1 MNTNIITNKTEK
13 CDYALIG
20 LYEVDD
26 PEIGLNVVD
35 LGLIYELDFDDE
47 QKELNA
53 RMTLTTQFCPMG
65 ESITTDVIHS
75 LRDAYPDWQINVNL
89 TFNPPWNFEMISP
102 EGRKFLGR

>member
-1 MNTNIITNKTEK
+1 MNTNIITNNAEK

-53 RMTLTTQFCPMG
+53 RMTLTT
-65 ESITTDVIHS
+65 HS
-75 LRDAYPDWQINVNL
+75 VQWGKVLRL
-89 TFNPPWNFEMISP
+89 M
-102 EGRKFLGR
+102 